1 MLVSEKVTLVLI
13 YHLCESYVVLIM
25 LKPSLLRLHW

>member
-13 YHLCESYVVLIM
+13 YQMCESYVVLIM
-25 LKPSLLRLHW
+25 LKSSLRLLHW

>member
-13 YHLCESYVVLIM
+13 YQMCESYVALIK
-25 LKPSLLRLHW
+25 LKLSLLLLHW